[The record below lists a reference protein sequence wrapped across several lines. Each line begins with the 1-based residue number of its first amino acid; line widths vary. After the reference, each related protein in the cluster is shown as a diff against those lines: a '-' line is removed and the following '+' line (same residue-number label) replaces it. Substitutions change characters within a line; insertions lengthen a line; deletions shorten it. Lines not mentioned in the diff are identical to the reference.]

1 MFDASRNA
9 PMSNALHLTAIGLL
23 APHLT
28 ADNHDRVLGAARH
41 KSKREV
47 EVIVAALRPQPA
59 VASSVRRLPT
69 PSGPPTP
76 AAAAS
81 QPSHFTAEA
90 HSVQIA
96 TSREIAPPVH
106 EMRQDAAAVKA
117 LAPERYKVQFTVS
130 RETHEKLSEAQNL
143 LRHRIPDGDVAAIF
157 ERALTLLL
165 NELHKTRHA
174 LVERPRMA
182 SLTEGTGRH
191 IPASVKRA
199 VWERDSGQCA
209 FAGGVGRCTERGFLE
224 YHHRIPFSD
233 GGATSLDNLELR
245 CRAHNAFEAERWFG
259 VREEDL
265 VREVRP
271 AF

>member
-1 MFDASRNA
+1 M
-9 PMSNALHLTAIGLL
+9 
-23 APHLT
+23 
-28 ADNHDRVLGAARH
+28 
-41 KSKREV
+41 
-47 EVIVAALRPQPA
+47 
-59 VASSVRRLPT
+59 
-69 PSGPPTP
+69 
-76 AAAAS
+76 
-81 QPSHFTAEA
+81 
-90 HSVQIA
+90 
-96 TSREIAPPVH
+96 
-106 EMRQDAAAVKA
+106 
-117 LAPERYKVQFTVS
+117 QFTVS

-174 LVERPRMA
+174 LVERPRMT

>member
-1 MFDASRNA
+1 
-9 PMSNALHLTAIGLL
+9 MSNALHLTAIGLL

-106 EMRQDAAAVKA
+106 EMRQDVAAVKA

-182 SLTEGTGRH
+182 SLTEGTAVTFQRPSSERSGSETA
-191 IPASVKRA
+191 ASVRSRA
-199 VWERDSGQCA
+199 EWDAAPSAVFSSI
-209 FAGGVGRCTERGFLE
+209 TTGFPSRMAARRVLT
-224 YHHRIPFSD
+224 
-233 GGATSLDNLELR
+233 TSS
-245 CRAHNAFEAERWFG
+245 FG
-259 VREEDL
+259 VARTMHLRRNAGLEGGK
-265 VREVRP
+265 RISF
-271 AF
+271 AK